1 VDYIS
6 IDLDY
11 RSLQKDYK
19 KAVKSHRMAC
29 STINKMWMDLKTLR
43 DPPQDPPGGK
53 RLHPETSGLQN
64 H

>member
-19 KAVKSHRMAC
+19 KAVKGQRMAC
-29 STINKMWMDLKTLR
+29 STINKMWMDLKTPR
-43 DPPQDPPGGK
+43 DPPQDLPGGK
-53 RLHPETSGLQN
+53 RLHPETGGL
-64 H
+64 HIY